1 MCLTLVN
8 RYSDYFFL
16 AFWMALNNVE
26 NCPLK
31 DITSSKI
38 STPSFNILT
47 VTQPSASVIAT
58 ATEALTMPPVT
69 VPTTGIYLD
78 VVGDTMLF
86 FPCTM
91 SFFSILCHFSFWA
104 IKKGNKPIMICCL
117 LRLKTYLSSKM
128 ESNL

>member
-1 MCLTLVN
+1 MN
-8 RYSDYFFL
+8 
-16 AFWMALNNVE
+16 A
-26 NCPLK
+26 
-31 DITSSKI
+31 
-38 STPSFNILT
+38 
-47 VTQPSASVIAT
+47 
-58 ATEALTMPPVT
+58 VT
-69 VPTTGIYLD
+69 VIGSIYLD